1 MGDGGG
7 VGLTDSNRRSSQS
20 RSKFHLEREM
30 IDKCNRKTEKEY
42 YHQDKKEKR
51 NHNSSSKRPGKAI
64 ADPISGSPLN
74 QQVEFLNILDLDYIY
89 LKAFES

>member
-7 VGLTDSNRRSSQS
+7 VGLTDSNKRSSQS

-30 IDKCNRKTEKEY
+30 IPEDQRKNIIKMR
-42 YHQDKKEKR
+42 KKSA

-74 QQVEFLNILDLDYIY
+74 QQDELLNILD
-89 LKAFES
+89 FG